1 MAQGINAIV
10 RKFEVLLIKEKFRE
24 PISVADIAGNIGLSE
39 PSLHRHFKNMTGFF
53 PIKYQKI
60 LRLYEGRNILR
71 SGRKTVSGAAFEVGY
86 ASSSH
91 FTNDYR
97 KFFGLS
103 PRDDARAG
111 FAA

>member
-1 MAQGINAIV
+1 MNFFQT
-10 RKFEVLLIKEKFRE
+10 LLTDSWEF
-24 PISVADIAGNIGLSE
+24 
-39 PSLHRHFKNMTGFF
+39 T
-53 PIKYQKI
+53 KYQKI

-111 FAA
+111 FAS